1 MIRKAAVLLLLLAT
15 CLLPQGLTTNATK
28 DDWEEINFEFNY
40 SILTDGHPSL
50 LRLAELLQKNPTFK
64 VKVEGHTDQ
73 KGPDAYNDKLARARA
88 NTVKDFL
95 VKYGVRASQIEA
107 TGFGKRQVKVNDMAP
122 PARFMNRRVVLTVM
136 DGQGR
141 VIGAGGVG
149 DAIRGIEGSQMKDCC
164 SEVLKKLDKLDEIVA
179 MLKDLKAENQK
190 LRDEM
195 AGLRNAQQ
203 GLKGDVDKLASAPR
217 PEPARTEV
225 IREPA
230 AAAAKA
236 GVGAGAGAGAG
247 AGGGA
252 GGNKFSLLGL
262 NVGPDTRKN
271 LTFTG
276 KGRFFA
282 PFGESHALQAE
293 GEYMYFQD
301 RQEGQFDIGLV
312 NRYKNFQAGVF
323 SSMKYAHLREYGTGG
338 MLGQGAVTLDYLFN
352 RGRIGMFGTKGYRDN
367 VVLGRTAISTNIFDE
382 SYLKVVDQ
390 IGGSAQVGLRGD
402 SYLEGNLGAMFRRGG
417 SNRPGGMVRF
427 VQPINSLW
435 AFTVE
440 AGLNETLIG
449 NNDHGRV
456 VFGIQ
461 LGNWVRPKQFTELK
475 HPVPV
480 DIPRLRY
487 EVLKRRVR
495 TGNDAPVADAGADQ
509 IGIRAGSVTLDGS
522 GSFDPDGDP
531 MTFEWTQI
539 GGPAVALSGRN
550 TVRATF
556 TAAEGQ
562 SYAFRLAVRDDHG
575 GQGIDRVAVTTL
587 GPDRVKI
594 NRFTATPTRIRAG
607 ETVTL
612 AWEIVFAD
620 EAEITPG
627 LGRVDARNGTSTVAP
642 EQTTTY
648 RLTARN
654 RNGEVS
660 ESVTVV
666 VERPE
671 PRILQFQASP
681 VTITS
686 GQTSTLSW
694 ETENADTVTLT
705 GVGNVSRSGSN
716 PVSPTA
722 TTTYTL
728 TARNRFGEVSR
739 TVTVQVLPVQM
750 PRILRF
756 SANPAEILQGEQS
769 ILTWQVENSTDVT
782 ITGLGRVDPTGTS
795 AVSPTDT
802 TTYTLTARNS
812 AGEVSATAVVG
823 VIKLVRILNF
833 VAEPNL
839 TAFQGDPIVLRWTTE
854 NATEAVITGIG
865 SVPVNG
871 SITVR
876 PTTDT
881 TYTLIVYGRRNNVQ
895 AVTAVRVGPPRPGN
909 RPPVAVVGPD
919 IETNSLIVTLDGSRS
934 FDPDGDP
941 ITYSWRSVGPQ
952 AAEVYAA
959 NTPNPQV
966 RMTAGSGPYV
976 FELTVTDNKGA
987 TGNARQRVSVQ
998 LRHP

>member
-1 MIRKAAVLLLLLAT
+1 
-15 CLLPQGLTTNATK
+15 LLPQGLTTNATK
-28 DDWEEINFEFNY
+28 DDWEEINFEFDY
-40 SILTDGHPSL
+40 SVLTDGFPSL

-73 KGPDAYNDKLARARA
+73 KGTEAYNDKLARARA
-88 NTVKDFL
+88 NTVRDFL
-95 VKYGVRASQIEA
+95 VKNGVRANQIEA
-107 TGFGKRQVKVNDMAP
+107 TSLGKRQPKVGDMAP
-122 PARFMNRRVVLTVM
+122 PARFMNRRVVLTVT

-149 DAIRGIEGSQMKDCC
+149 DAIRGIEGAQMKDCC

-190 LRDEM
+190 LRDEL

-203 GLKGDVDKLASAPR
+203 GIKGEVDRLAQRPAEPPARPIEQVAREAAKEAVKEASA
-217 PEPARTEV
+217 
-225 IREPA
+225 
-230 AAAAKA
+230 
-236 GVGAGAGAGAG
+236 
-247 AGGGA
+247 A

-282 PFGESHALQAE
+282 PFGERHALQAE
-293 GEYMYFQD
+293 GEYLYFQD

-312 NRYKNFQAGVF
+312 NRYKNFQAGLF

-352 RGRIGMFGTKGYRDN
+352 RGRIGMFGTKAYRDN
-367 VVLGRTAISTNIFDE
+367 VALGRTAISTNIFEE
-382 SYLKVVDQ
+382 SYMKVVDQ
-390 IGGSAQVGLRGD
+390 IGASTQIGLHGD
-402 SYLEGNLGAMFRRGG
+402 SYIEGNLGALFRRGG

-427 VQPINSLW
+427 VQPINNLW

-440 AGLNETLIG
+440 AGLNETLVG
-449 NNDHGRV
+449 NSDHGRV

-461 LGNWVRPKQFTELK
+461 LGNWVRPKQFTELT

-487 EVLKRRVR
+487 EVLKRRIR
-495 TGNDAPVADAGADQ
+495 TGNDAPVADAGNDQ
-509 IGIRAGSVTLDGS
+509 IGIRAGTVTLDGS
-522 GSFDPDGDP
+522 GSFDPDDDP
-531 MTFEWTQI
+531 MTFEWTQSL
-539 GGPAVALSGRN
+539 GPAVALSGRN
-550 TVRATF
+550 TSRATF

-562 SYAFRLAVRDDHG
+562 NYGFRLTVRDDHG
-575 GQGIDRVAVTTL
+575 GQGIDRTQVSTL

-612 AWEIVFAD
+612 AWEIVNAD

-627 LGRVDARNGTSTVAP
+627 LGRVDRQNGTSTVTP
-642 EQTTTY
+642 DQTTTY

-654 RNGEVS
+654 RNGEVN

-671 PRILQFQASP
+671 PRILVFQASP

-686 GQTSTLSW
+686 GQTSTLTW
-694 ETENADTVTLT
+694 ETENADTVTIA
-705 GVGNVSRSGSN
+705 GIGNVSRSGSN

-722 TTTYTL
+722 TTTYNM

-750 PRILRF
+750 PRVLRF
-756 SANPAEILQGEQS
+756 SANPVEILQGEQS
-769 ILTWQVENSTDVT
+769 TLVWEVENSTDVT
-782 ITGLGRVDPTGTS
+782 ITGLGRVNPTGSS

-812 AGEVSATAVVG
+812 AGEVSATAVVS
-823 VIKLVRILNF
+823 VTKLVKILNF
-833 VAEPNL
+833 VAEPNQ
-839 TAFQGDPIVLRWTTE
+839 TQFAGDPIVLRWTTE

-871 SITVR
+871 SITVN

-881 TYTLIVYGRRNNVQ
+881 TYTLIAYGRRNNVQ
-895 AVTAVRVGPPRPGN
+895 AVTAVKVGGARPGN

-919 IETNSLIVTLDGSRS
+919 IETNALIVTLDGSRS

-952 AAEVYAA
+952 VAEVYAP
-959 NTPNPQV
+959 TSPNPQV
-966 RMTAGSGPYV
+966 RMSGGNGPYI
-976 FELTVTDNKGA
+976 FELTVTDDRGA
-987 TGNARQRVSVQ
+987 SGSARQRVTLQ